1 MAAVGDD
8 AKARQACLT
17 LPVYLFPMGLG
28 MVALCVDMLLALVV
42 AGGGKLITAGRGCA
56 MVMVLRVYIA
66 SFTAAWGAV
75 ALAADC
81 LWLACTDASQA
92 YYCVFPCLIEV
103 SGCFCAASAMV
114 WVCCE
119 LPESPISV
127 DFRYLR
133 ETVSASERAE
143 WARHVGGC

>member
-1 MAAVGDD
+1 M
-8 AKARQACLT
+8 
-17 LPVYLFPMGLG
+17 
-28 MVALCVDMLLALVV
+28 ALCVVLLYALWVEGRGETV
-42 AGGGKLITAGRGCA
+42 AAGRGCA
-56 MVMVLRVYIA
+56 MVMILRVYIA
-66 SFTAAWGAV
+66 SLTAAWGAV

-81 LWLACTDASQA
+81 LWLACAVASQA

-119 LPESPISV
+119 LPDLPISV

-143 WARHVGGC
+143 WARHVG

>member
-1 MAAVGDD
+1 MAIV
-8 AKARQACLT
+8 
-17 LPVYLFPMGLG
+17 LG
-28 MVALCVDMLLALVV
+28 MSV
-42 AGGGKLITAGRGCA
+42 
-56 MVMVLRVYIA
+56 A
-66 SFTAAWGAV
+66 SFAAAGVAV

-81 LWLACTDASQA
+81 LWLACAVASQA

-133 ETVSASERAE
+133 EIVSASERAE
-143 WARHVGGC
+143 WARHVRIADEIR